1 MPSDSRPSTCSRY
14 PFKFRPLTCIF
25 ERAMARRW
33 LLANNAAAAS
43 SSSAVAGTASL
54 SSLAAGGGIQR
65 MDRQSQV
72 HLPTDKWLVDGIPA
86 LTRRHGADYRTAA
99 RIAGICAGLMLVTGC
114 TSLSLQHDRFVAGWR
129 SGVVLDTGMH
139 HITPAIRAARDCR
152 THGATAHTDGAREVF
167 VRYVRGPTR
176 YWYQVSSVPSHSR
189 VDVGDVVMINVQQC
203 ELPIVVLPP
212 RVTS

>member
-1 MPSDSRPSTCSRY
+1 MPSDSRPSTFSRY
-14 PFKFRPLTCIF
+14 PFKFLPLTCIF

-33 LLANNAAAAS
+33 LPAYNA
-43 SSSAVAGTASL
+43 ASL
-54 SSLAAGGGIQR
+54 SSFAAGGIQR
-65 MDRQSQV
+65 MRRQPQT
-72 HLPTDKWLVDGIPA
+72 HLSTVKWLVDGTPV
-86 LTRRHGADYRTAA
+86 LTRRHGIDYRAAA

-189 VDVGDVVMINVQQC
+189 VGVGDVVMINVQQC